1 MIAKLTGIIDTLTQ
15 GHVILDVNGVGYL
28 VQASNR
34 TLSRIGGTG
43 DPASLL
49 IETVIREDAFTL
61 FGFADTAEQEWFK
74 LLTSVQGVGAKAGLA
89 ILSVSAPDKIALAIA
104 AQDKA
109 AIQAADGVGPKLA
122 TRILTELKDKAANSD
137 LSSAPS
143 TISYDE
149 IASNEP
155 TANSSIDNDAISAL
169 VNLGYARSDAFT
181 AVTKAKAQAND
192 NLQDLIRLAL
202 EKFEEK
208 NHKSR
213 IFYFRKFVFFDN
225 FFRGSS

>member
-1 MIAKLTGIIDTLTQ
+1 MIAKLTGIIDTIAQ
-15 GHVILDVNGVGYL
+15 GYLILDVNGVGYL

-34 TLSRIGGTG
+34 TLSRIGAKG

-61 FGFADTAEQEWFK
+61 FGFADKAEQEWFK

-89 ILSVSAPDKIALAIA
+89 ILSVSAPDKIVLAIA

-122 TRILTELKDKAANSD
+122 TRILTELKDKAANID
-137 LSSAPS
+137 LAPQ
-143 TISYDE
+143 TVSYNE
-149 IASNEP
+149 IASDELQQE
-155 TANSSIDNDAISAL
+155 SGIDGDAISAL
-169 VNLGYARSDAFT
+169 VNLGYQRSDAFT

-192 NLQDLIRLAL
+192 NLQELIRLAL
-202 EKFEEK
+202 KEL
-208 NHKSR
+208 SA
-213 IFYFRKFVFFDN
+213 
-225 FFRGSS
+225 

>member
-1 MIAKLTGIIDTLTQ
+1 MIAKLTGIIDTISQ
-15 GHVILDVNGVGYL
+15 GALILDVNGVGYL

-34 TLSRIGGTG
+34 TLSRIGGKG

-61 FGFADTAEQEWFK
+61 FGFADAAEQEWFK

-89 ILSVSAPDKIALAIA
+89 ILSVSTPDKIALAIA

-122 TRILTELKDKAANSD
+122 TRILTELKDKAANID
-137 LSSAPS
+137 LSPAPQGV
-143 TISYDE
+143 SYSE
-149 IASNEP
+149 IADEEP
-155 TANSSIDNDAISAL
+155 TGDSGIDNDAISAL
-169 VNLGYARSDAFT
+169 VNLGYQRSDAFT

-202 EKFEEK
+202 KEL
-208 NHKSR
+208 SA
-213 IFYFRKFVFFDN
+213 
-225 FFRGSS
+225 

>member
-1 MIAKLTGIIDTLTQ
+1 MIAKLTGIIDTLGQ
-15 GHVILDVNGVGYL
+15 GSLILDVGGVGYL
-28 VQASNR
+28 VQASTR
-34 TLSRIGGTG
+34 TLSRIGRQG

-61 FGFADTAEQEWFK
+61 FGFADAAEREWFK

-89 ILSVSAPDKIALAIA
+89 ILSVNTPDKVALAIA

-122 TRILTELKDKAANSD
+122 TRILTELKDKAANIDLASAQDSTAQSVSYGDIESNTNTPESD
-137 LSSAPS
+137 S
-143 TISYDE
+143 TLDH
-149 IASNEP
+149 
-155 TANSSIDNDAISAL
+155 DAISAL

-181 AVTKAKAQAND
+181 AVTKAKGQAND

-202 EKFEEK
+202 KEL
-208 NHKSR
+208 SA
-213 IFYFRKFVFFDN
+213 
-225 FFRGSS
+225 

>member
-1 MIAKLTGIIDTLTQ
+1 MIAKLTGIIDTLAQ
-15 GHVILDVNGVGYL
+15 GYLILDVNGVGYL

-34 TLSRIGGTG
+34 TLSRIGRKG

-61 FGFADTAEQEWFK
+61 FGFADKAEQEWFK

-89 ILSVSAPDKIALAIA
+89 ILSVNTPDKIALAIV

-109 AIQAADGVGPKLA
+109 AIRAADGVGPKLA
-122 TRILTELKDKAANSD
+122 TRILTELKDKAGNID
-137 LSSAPS
+137 LGASSQSA
-143 TISYDE
+143 SYSE
-149 IASNEP
+149 IASDAPQTDNQ
-155 TANSSIDNDAISAL
+155 IDSDAISAL

-181 AVTKAKAQAND
+181 AVTKAKAEAND

-202 EKFEEK
+202 KEL
-208 NHKSR
+208 SA
-213 IFYFRKFVFFDN
+213 
-225 FFRGSS
+225 